1 MKTSFSGNKID
12 CDCERLKDLA
22 MLAEFDLQPSVE
34 TGLGDIVFKQE
45 FYSTGLC
52 RKDAT
57 GKSQGLKMFARENF
71 QYEED
76 GNKV

>member
-1 MKTSFSGNKID
+1 
-12 CDCERLKDLA
+12 
-22 MLAEFDLQPSVE
+22 MLAEFDPQPSLQ
-34 TGLGDIVFKQE
+34 TALGDIVFKQE

-52 RKDAT
+52 LKDGS

-76 GNKV
+76 GDRI

>member
-1 MKTSFSGNKID
+1 
-12 CDCERLKDLA
+12 
-22 MLAEFDLQPSVE
+22 MLAEFDLQPNVQAA
-34 TGLGDIVFKQE
+34 LGDIVFKQE

-52 RKDAT
+52 LKDGT

-76 GNKV
+76 GDRI

>member
-1 MKTSFSGNKID
+1 
-12 CDCERLKDLA
+12 
-22 MLAEFDLQPSVE
+22 MLAEFDEQSSSQA
-34 TGLGDIVFKQE
+34 LGDIVFKQE

-52 RKDAT
+52 REDAT

-76 GNKV
+76 GDGI